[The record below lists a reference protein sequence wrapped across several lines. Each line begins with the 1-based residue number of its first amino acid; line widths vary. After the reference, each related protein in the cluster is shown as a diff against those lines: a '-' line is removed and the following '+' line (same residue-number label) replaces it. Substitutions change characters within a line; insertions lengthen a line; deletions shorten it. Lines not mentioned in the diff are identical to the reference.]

1 MVYVACVIGDG
12 GAVEMMVDT
21 GAQMSVIS
29 APLAQRFGLMA
40 HLDRS
45 HQGVASG
52 VGQARILGKL
62 RGVPVKL
69 GLVEFA
75 LDFSVLGIDD
85 QLLMLGLDQ
94 MRRFKCIVDLEQD
107 CLRFGGRGGVE
118 VPFLPNPPRT
128 ADYAMRCPM
137 M

>member
-1 MVYVACVIGDG
+1 MVYVPCEIGDV
-12 GAVEMMVDT
+12 AVEMMVDT

-29 APLAQRFGLMA
+29 APLAQRFGLMS
-40 HLDRS
+40 HLDSS

-75 LDFSVLGIDD
+75 LDFSVLGIDEP
-85 QLLMLGLDQ
+85 LLMLGLDQ
-94 MRRFKCIVDLEQD
+94 MRRFKCIVDLEKD
-107 CLRFGGRGGVE
+107 CLRFGGRDGVE
-118 VPFLPNPPRT
+118 VAFLPQASRPF
-128 ADYAMRCPM
+128 DMAMRCPM